1 MSLRPLQEDS
11 DLHDFDDEAE
21 TLSLCDLPLYNRSNS
36 DWDDFSK
43 EDQNLE
49 TSFDQDFFE
58 FFSADFAASACPSDN
73 IIFCGKLI
81 PYRGETVEEKA
92 ENLAGSTKK
101 AKDSKKSFR
110 FPWKSSSFNKPRTTT
125 PPKQP
130 LEKSDKALQVPLS
143 ENHGLATRKCDDKYD
158 HFSMKKVSILATPVK
173 PRWYFSAF
181 GVGRFPMEMELSDI
195 KTRQIKKS
203 PSKMFQSDKG
213 IEMSSK
219 KRGKGLWSLL
229 RFLRHNSHHSC
240 SMANKASFGS
250 APIA

>member
-1 MSLRPLQEDS
+1 MVAKEMSLRPLQEDS
-11 DLHDFDDEAE
+11 ELHDFDDEAE
-21 TLSLCDLPLYNRSNS
+21 TLSLCDLPLYNRANS

-58 FFSADFAASACPSDN
+58 FFSEDFAASACPSDN

-92 ENLAGSTKK
+92 ENLTGSTKK

-110 FPWKSSSFNKPRTTT
+110 FPWKSSSFNKPRSTTT

-130 LEKSDKALQVPLS
+130 QEKSDKALQVPLS
-143 ENHGLATRKCDDKYD
+143 ENHG
-158 HFSMKKVSILATPVK
+158 
-173 PRWYFSAF
+173 WYFSAF

-203 PSKMFQSDKG
+203 PSKMFQSEKG

-219 KRGKGLWSLL
+219 KRGMGLWSLL
-229 RFLRHNSHHSC
+229 RVLRHNSHHSC

>member
-1 MSLRPLQEDS
+1 MVAKEMSLRQLQEDS
-11 DLHDFDDEAE
+11 ELQDFDDEAE
-21 TLSLCDLPLYNRSNS
+21 TLSLCDLPLYNCAS

-58 FFSADFAASACPSDN
+58 FFSEDFAASAYPSDN

-110 FPWKSSSFNKPRTTT
+110 FPWKSSSFNKPRTT
-125 PPKQP
+125 PSKQ
-130 LEKSDKALQVPLS
+130 LQEKSDKALQVPLS
-143 ENHGLATRKCDDKYD
+143 ENHG
-158 HFSMKKVSILATPVK
+158 
-173 PRWYFSAF
+173 WYFSAF

-195 KTRQIKKS
+195 KTRQNKKS
-203 PSKMFQSDKG
+203 PSKMFQSEKG

-229 RFLRHNSHHSC
+229 RVLRHNSHHSC
-240 SMANKASFGS
+240 AMAN
-250 APIA
+250 